1 MKYKFFVQSLSM
13 AFLVM
18 ISLIAT
24 GSAVPQDAPHRIDVT
39 VKRFSYS
46 PSEITVKKGD
56 VVVLSLT
63 SEDVE
68 HGLKFKELNLDTQ
81 IKKGTASE
89 LKFTATKTGDFV
101 GHCSHFCGAGH
112 GSMTLTVHVTE

>member
-1 MKYKFFVQSLSM
+1 
-13 AFLVM
+13 M

-24 GSAVPQDAPHRIDVT
+24 GSTAPQETPHRIDV
-39 VKRFSYS
+39 VAKRFVYS
-46 PSEITVKKGD
+46 PSEIIVKKGD
-56 VVVLSLT
+56 FVVLSLT

-68 HGLKFKELNLDTQ
+68 HGLKFKELNLDTE

-89 LKFTATKTGDFV
+89 LKFTATRAGDFV
-101 GHCSHFCGAGH
+101 GRCSHFCGAGH

>member
-1 MKYKFFVQSLSM
+1 MRYKFFVQSLSM
-13 AFLVM
+13 GFLII

-24 GSAVPQDAPHRIDVT
+24 VSAVPQDAPHRIDV
-39 VKRFSYS
+39 VAKRFSFS
-46 PSEITVKKGD
+46 PSEITVKKD
-56 VVVLSLT
+56 DLVVLSLT

-68 HGLKFKELNLDTQ
+68 HGLKFKELNLDAD